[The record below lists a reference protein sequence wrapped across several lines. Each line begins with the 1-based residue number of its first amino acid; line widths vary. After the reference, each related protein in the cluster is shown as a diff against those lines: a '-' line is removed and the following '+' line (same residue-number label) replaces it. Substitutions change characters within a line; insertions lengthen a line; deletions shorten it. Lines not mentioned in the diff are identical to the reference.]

1 MLDVPADRPALR
13 EVHEALTGRFPDSV
27 LGGAFEKGELTE
39 AIRAGDLLPVL
50 RFLKSEQG
58 FSCLEDVIV
67 LDNLRAPEPA
77 AARFTIFYNL
87 YRFPGD
93 VRVRLAVDVGED
105 ERPDS
110 VVAVYRSADWAEREA
125 FDMFGLR
132 FRGHPD
138 LRRVYLPDDFDG
150 HPLRKDFP
158 LEGKGHGL

>member
-27 LGGAFEKGELTE
+27 LAGSFEKGELAET
-39 AIRAGDLLPVL
+39 IRAEDLLPVL
-50 RFLKSEQG
+50 RFLRSEHG
-58 FSCLEDVIV
+58 FNCLDDLIV
-67 LDNLRAPEPA
+67 LDNVRLPEAPA
-77 AARFTIFYNL
+77 KRFSVLYQL

-93 VRVRLAVDVGED
+93 VRVRLVVDVGED
-105 ERPDS
+105 EPLDS
-110 VVAVYRSADWAEREA
+110 VVPIYRSADWAEREA

-150 HPLRKDFP
+150 YPLRKDFP
-158 LEGKGHGL
+158 LEGKGDGL